1 MNRNQKLKALMT
13 GCALILAAAVILAVS
28 GVFGG
33 IGYSYVNAEK
43 YTGGGAEIRE
53 AVRNLEIHWTDGAVR
68 VEYHDADTVL
78 LHETSEKTISEDMR
92 LRWWLDGDTLKVQ
105 YAKPGLH
112 LFTDLDKVLT
122 VTLPEGAALGRV
134 SAEATSGDLD
144 IPSIKADEVKLGTT
158 SGEIRAGAEAGS
170 LHADTTSGNQDL
182 RTTGTVNEIRME
194 STSGSVALE
203 AENIGKM
210 EAKSTSGG
218 VSVTVSGKADTMRV
232 KSTSGRIAAEVN
244 EATELT
250 AESTSG
256 DADVRA
262 ANAGEIRITSTSGKV
277 RVGAGKMQKLSVAT
291 TSGDVTAALAQDP
304 GFTAKV
310 RTSSGGV
317 SNTVALTASGDEYS
331 CGDGSGKAE
340 ISTTSGNIRIEA
352 WQE

>member
-53 AVRNLEIHWTDGAVR
+53 AVRNLEIHWIDGAVR

-78 LHETSEKTISEDMR
+78 LRETSEKTISEDMR

-105 YAKPGLH
+105 YAKPGLR

-144 IPSIKADEVKLGTT
+144 IPNIKADEVKLGTT

-244 EATELT
+244 EAMELT

-310 RTSSGGV
+310 RTSSGDV

>member
-78 LHETSEKTISEDMR
+78 LRETSEKTISEDMR

-210 EAKSTSGG
+210 
-218 VSVTVSGKADTMRV
+218 
-232 KSTSGRIAAEVN
+232 
-244 EATELT
+244 
-250 AESTSG
+250 
-256 DADVRA
+256 
-262 ANAGEIRITSTSGKV
+262 ANALDMRISELFQEV
-277 RVGAGKMQKLSVAT
+277 ER
-291 TSGDVTAALAQDP
+291 D
-304 GFTAKV
+304 
-310 RTSSGGV
+310 
-317 SNTVALTASGDEYS
+317 AS
-331 CGDGSGKAE
+331 
-340 ISTTSGNIRIEA
+340 I
-352 WQE
+352 